1 MREDWVEVSEH
12 QVRKGIARGW
22 RKYGIWQRV
31 HELKNIWLEYSL
43 RKSVFHV
50 ILELTYRY
58 IWNRPLDLTFVNL
71 QRQKMRSLGTTIS
84 QVINFNSNRIMNF
97 FSAMLLLFLR
107 YYRYRL
113 YYFFLSR
120 CTSSASSQ
128 PAQANKPKCCHS
140 WVPLAVSSWQFQLV
154 LSEPSPRPQV
164 SFRIWL
170 VEKVRM
176 RIKSQCKTCHWRV
189 SVLSF
194 PSQCWS

>member
-58 IWNRPLDLTFVNL
+58 IWNRPLDLTFVNQ

-84 QVINFNSNRIMNF
+84 QVINLNSNRIMIF
-97 FSAMLLLFLR
+97 FR
-107 YYRYRL
+107 RC
-113 YYFFLSR
+113 YYFFFAIIGIAF
-120 CTSSASSQ
+120 TI
-128 PAQANKPKCCHS
+128 
-140 WVPLAVSSWQFQLV
+140 F
-154 LSEPSPRPQV
+154 
-164 SFRIWL
+164 
-170 VEKVRM
+170 
-176 RIKSQCKTCHWRV
+176 
-189 SVLSF
+189 SF
-194 PSQCWS
+194 PGVLPARPLSPHKQTSPNVVIRGFLWLFLHGSSSLYHRSHRQSHR